1 MDGAEGEK
9 MIPILG
15 LDVWEHAYYLKYQN
29 LRPSYI
35 KEWWAVVNWAK
46 VSEYYEK
53 FASKGKPVVW
63 G

>member
-1 MDGAEGEK
+1 MHRTR
-9 MIPILG
+9 IHLTR
-15 LDVWEHAYYLKYQN
+15 LLVQLVVQ
-29 LRPSYI
+29 
-35 KEWWAVVNWAK
+35 EWWAVVNWAK